1 MGVCILVRTFKSEYY
16 DLPTKYDKTTV
27 KLLVQSPTRMYTYW
41 DVSDKTIKE
50 FSSNNHDN
58 YNNCIPF
65 LRITNLSMNYSY
77 EIQVDP
83 FANNYYIDVKDTD
96 CDYKVELIRKEN
108 GKTFFVALQGILS
121 TRGAQNRQRNVWQPL
136 CKKSET
142 SPFLWGRLFALFLCI
157 FPRCCAIV
165 ITK

>member
-65 LRITNLSMNYSY
+65 LR
-77 EIQVDP
+77 
-83 FANNYYIDVKDTD
+83 
-96 CDYKVELIRKEN
+96 
-108 GKTFFVALQGILS
+108 
-121 TRGAQNRQRNVWQPL
+121 
-136 CKKSET
+136 
-142 SPFLWGRLFALFLCI
+142 
-157 FPRCCAIV
+157 
-165 ITK
+165 

>member
-27 KLLVQSPTRMYTYW
+27 KLLVQSPARMYTYW

-50 FSSNNHDN
+50 FSSNNHDD
-58 YNNCIPF
+58 YNSCIPF

-77 EIQVDP
+77 EIRIDP

-96 CDYKVELIRKEN
+96 CDYKVELIRKEK
-108 GKTFFVALQGILS
+108 GKTFLV
-121 TRGAQNRQRNVWQPL
+121 
-136 CKKSET
+136 T
-142 SPFLWGRLFALFLCI
+142 SSNTTHI
-157 FPRCCAIV
+157 PRS
-165 ITK
+165 